1 MRYHAEFG
9 RSTSKDLGTPKI
21 GARWGPA
28 PLGRGRARPLQTH
41 LSPRELP
48 CRIWLPFAK
57 RYERPCGD
65 SLEKLGSSL
74 PAFQGHSRSSEP
86 TRTDWAS
93 MISINFP

>member
-1 MRYHAEFG
+1 MADPLKTRPSHMRYHAEFG

-48 CRIWLPFAK
+48 CRI
-57 RYERPCGD
+57 
-65 SLEKLGSSL
+65 
-74 PAFQGHSRSSEP
+74 
-86 TRTDWAS
+86 
-93 MISINFP
+93 